1 MRNLVQIAFCH
12 STVARAF
19 RAMVFFWLL
28 FGAGAAA
35 QPAGGARGDRG
46 ALVPNGVFG
55 QKNVLLVTRS
65 VFVEPLDEWIRYRQS
80 QGWNVELL
88 LAENGN
94 SPDAML
100 MPEEIRARIRA
111 KARTGNINAIF
122 IVGDGAAVTDDGP
135 FGRRRVVPAPR
146 VKPEVIQRFGEDD
159 SIASDSWYADFDD
172 DGVPDAAVGRLP
184 ARTTGDVIGNVRKII
199 RYETGIPA
207 GAWQRQ
213 INFVTGVGGFSPIL
227 DTIIQR
233 SVRHLLS
240 ELLPGGASLTL
251 TQADWKSVYCPD
263 PKLFRFTVID
273 QINEG
278 SLFWIYM
285 GHGFYDTL
293 DYLQTPEGEL
303 RIMESG
309 DAAAVDVRGGVPI
322 LLFFACYTGAYD
334 ATVPS
339 LAEQLAL
346 RPNGPAAVVAASRT
360 SMPYGMASL
369 GTELLGQVFPPDGS
383 RVDRTLGEI
392 LLAAKRNLV
401 LSGGKQKQPA
411 DGAGEDDARDDDA
424 AGNNTEE
431 STKEDGAEEVAE
443 DETADSGDPSIASI
457 RRRLDSMALMF
468 SPAADDLAGERR
480 DHLNL
485 FNLLGDPLLRVRLPE
500 TFTLDAD
507 KAVEAGGRLTVS
519 AGGVAVSGTP
529 ANGPVRVELAL
540 PADRQALHQVRKEF
554 SLDDRARI
562 EFQRT
567 FEKANRQVLS
577 YADGTVVDG
586 RFSLELAIPED
597 LAGEMSLRAVVL
609 DPRTTLI
616 GSRPIHI
623 RWVKPPGEEEPGD
636 DADSSDEL
644 F

>member
-1 MRNLVQIAFCH
+1 
-12 STVARAF
+12 
-19 RAMVFFWLL
+19 MVFFWLL
-28 FGAGAAA
+28 FAAGAQA
-35 QPAGGARGDRG
+35 QPTAGAPGNRG
-46 ALVPNGVFG
+46 ALIANGIFG

-65 VFVEPLDEWIRYRQS
+65 VFVEPLTEWIQYRRS

-88 LAENGN
+88 LAENRN
-94 SPDAML
+94 SPDAMM

-111 KARTGNINAIF
+111 KARAGSVDAIF

-146 VKPEVIQRFGEDD
+146 VEPEVIQRFGEDE

-172 DGVPDAAVGRLP
+172 DAIPDAAIGRLP
-184 ARTTGDVIGNVRKII
+184 ARTTGDVVGNVRKII

-207 GAWQRQ
+207 GVWQRQ
-213 INFVTGVGGFSPIL
+213 VNFVTGVGGFSPLL

-240 ELLPGGASLTL
+240 ELLPGGISLTL

-339 LAEQLAL
+339 LAEELAL

-401 LSGGKQKQPA
+401 LAGGKQNQPA
-411 DGAGEDDARDDDA
+411 GGTGEDDAAESNAEEETAKVNQTEEA
-424 AGNNTEE
+424 AGDEAAQ
-431 STKEDGAEEVAE
+431 DG
-443 DETADSGDPSIASI
+443 DSSITSI

-468 SPAADDLAGERR
+468 NPAADNLAGERR

-500 TFTLDAD
+500 TFALEAD
-507 KAVEAGGRLTVS
+507 KAVDAGGRLTVS
-519 AGGVAVSGTP
+519 ARGVTASGAP
-529 ANGPVRVELAL
+529 ANGSVRVELAL

-577 YADGTVVDG
+577 YTDGTVVNG
-586 RFSLELAIPED
+586 QFSLELAIPED

-609 DPRTTLI
+609 DPKTTLI

-623 RWVKPPGEEEPGD
+623 RWVKPPGEEESGD

>member
-1 MRNLVQIAFCH
+1 
-12 STVARAF
+12 
-19 RAMVFFWLL
+19 MVFFWLM
-28 FGAGAAA
+28 FAAGAAA
-35 QPAGGARGDRG
+35 QPIGPSRGNNR
-46 ALVPNGVFG
+46 ALVPNGIFG
-55 QKNVLLVTRS
+55 QRNVLLITRS
-65 VFVEPLDEWIRYRQS
+65 VFAEPLEEWIQYRRS

-88 LAENGN
+88 LAEKSG

-100 MPEEIRARIRA
+100 MPEEIRAWIRA
-111 KARTGNINAIF
+111 KARTGTVDAIF

-146 VKPEVIQRFGEDD
+146 VEPEVIQRFGEDE

-172 DGVPDAAVGRLP
+172 DGIPEAAVGRLP
-184 ARTTGDVIGNVRKII
+184 ARTTGDVVGNVRKII

-207 GAWQRQ
+207 GLWQRQ

-240 ELLPGGASLTL
+240 ELLPGGASLIL

-309 DAAAVDVRGGVPI
+309 DAAAVDVRGGMPI

-346 RPNGPAAVVAASRT
+346 RPNGPAAVIAASRT

-369 GTELLGQVFPPDGS
+369 GAELLGQVFPPDGS

-401 LSGGKQKQPA
+401 LSGKQKQPA
-411 DGAGEDDARDDDA
+411 GDDAQ
-424 AGNNTEE
+424 EE
-431 STKEDGAEEVAE
+431 SANEDGAEEAAE
-443 DETADSGDPSIASI
+443 GQTAEGGDSSIVSI

-468 SPAADDLAGERR
+468 NPAADDLAGERR

-485 FNLLGDPLLRVRLPE
+485 FNLLGDPLLRIRLPE
-500 TFTLDAD
+500 TFALEAD
-507 KAVEAGGRLTVS
+507 KAVEAGGQLTVS
-519 AGGVAVSGTP
+519 AQGITVSGVP

-562 EFQRT
+562 EFQQT
-567 FEKANRQVLS
+567 FEKANRQVLTHT
-577 YADGTVVDG
+577 DGTVVNG

-616 GSRPIHI
+616 GYRPIHI
-623 RWVKPPGEEEPGD
+623 QWVKTPEEEEPGD